1 MTKKDMADV
10 QISIEIMEMNLN
22 NAKQFAIN
30 SIEGGLTLLANMDPE
45 AALDVIEQLN
55 AQNEELKELIVYN
68 STLKK
73 KKVEVLSEML
83 PDMIEFDEED
93 NKDNLFED

>member
-1 MTKKDMADV
+1 MADV